1 MNLRETILE
10 EHSKAQKDKI
20 VNWVGNSQKRFDAL
34 FKLFLNDEYRVVQ
47 RAAYPLSYCVQA
59 HPEFIKPHWK
69 KLLANLSKKG
79 IHDAVKRNTLRLMED
94 VEIPEAFHGDVMNI
108 CFGYVSSNEE
118 SIAVRTFSLTV
129 LDNLSKKYPDIR
141 NELKL
146 IIEERWPHE
155 TAAFHARARKILK
168 KL

>member
-20 VNWVGNSQKRFDAL
+20 VSWIGSSQKRFDEL
-34 FKLFLNDEYRVVQ
+34 FKLFLSDEYRVVQ
-47 RAAYPLSYCVQA
+47 RAAYPLSYCVRA
-59 HPEFIKPHWK
+59 HPEFINPHWK
-69 KLLANLSKKG
+69 KLLSNLSKKG

-94 VEIPEAFHGDVMNI
+94 IEIPEAFHGDVMNV
-108 CFGYVSSNEE
+108 CFGYVNTNEE
-118 SIAVRTFSLTV
+118 SIAVRAFSLTV

-146 IIEERWPHE
+146 IIEERWTHE
-155 TAAFHARARKILK
+155 TAAFRSRARKILK